1 MEKSKAGRFYKRGKL
16 LQEELQCR
24 IIDNFGEGKS
34 VEKISKLTS
43 MDIRTVN
50 KTIQRYMH
58 TGTIT
63 DKPYRRP
70 AVLVN
75 ENILTAIEII
85 TKKLCFKRKKLT
97 IKAKEGLTD
106 QVQAKFDLFLHN
118 IENINPFSIHCFD
131 EASVV
136 LTTGNRKYG
145 YSLPSERAFEIQR
158 YASNANYTINLM
170 QSPLGIDYFN
180 IIDGP
185 SNGLHL
191 LNFFINALQE
201 TDVHGNAFLTPGD
214 VVVMD
219 NCGFHHGRFTEANLR
234 NILQQHGIR
243 LVFQPPYH
251 PELNT
256 CELSFS
262 KIKSFLRRFPDY
274 LHEYTELAICD
285 AVNDIS
291 RSDCFGY
298 FQHCGYM

>member
-1 MEKSKAGRFYKRGKL
+1 
-16 LQEELQCR
+16 
-24 IIDNFGEGKS
+24 
-34 VEKISKLTS
+34 
-43 MDIRTVN
+43 
-50 KTIQRYMH
+50 MH

-75 ENILTAIEII
+75 ENILTAIEYYLYRQPSLYHKEIQNKLVNDGICQPDNVPSVVSICRII

-145 YSLPSERAFEIQR
+145 HSLPNERAFEIQR

-191 LNFFINALQE
+191 LNFYQRIA
-201 TDVHGNAFLTPGD
+201 
-214 VVVMD
+214 
-219 NCGFHHGRFTEANLR
+219 R
-234 NILQQHGIR
+234 N
-243 LVFQPPYH
+243 
-251 PELNT
+251 
-256 CELSFS
+256 
-262 KIKSFLRRFPDY
+262 
-274 LHEYTELAICD
+274 
-285 AVNDIS
+285 
-291 RSDCFGY
+291 
-298 FQHCGYM
+298 